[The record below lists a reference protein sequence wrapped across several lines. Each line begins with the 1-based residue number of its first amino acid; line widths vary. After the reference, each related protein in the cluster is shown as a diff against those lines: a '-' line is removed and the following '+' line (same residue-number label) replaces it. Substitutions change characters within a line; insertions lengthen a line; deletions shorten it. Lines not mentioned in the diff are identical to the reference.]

1 MSCRIKS
8 LGVIACLLL
17 TVSAALASTGSISG
31 SLTTTYG
38 ARVVYATVTAVPGG
52 VSTLSY
58 QDGNYT
64 LSGLQPGTYTVMVTK
79 TDRIVSQSCADVEVF
94 DGQSTVCNFIL
105 HECFSGWPLSIPGSG
120 VPNEILEV

>member
-1 MSCRIKS
+1 MMSCRIKS

-79 TDRIVSQSCADVEVF
+79 TDRIVSQSCADVE
-94 DGQSTVCNFIL
+94 S
-105 HECFSGWPLSIPGSG
+105 LSRR
-120 VPNEILEV
+120 